1 MIAELRER
9 LELRRREKLHRQIGA
24 LTLKLNVMA
33 VRHDAREGNKFYKL
47 LAKKKRLERQMAQP
61 FLIDLSRH
69 GGPPSET

>member
-33 VRHDAREGNKFYKL
+33 VRHDPREGNQFYKL
-47 LAKKKRLERQMAQP
+47 LSKKKRLERELRQP
-61 FLIDLSRH
+61 FLVNLSRH
-69 GGPPSET
+69 GGSPSET